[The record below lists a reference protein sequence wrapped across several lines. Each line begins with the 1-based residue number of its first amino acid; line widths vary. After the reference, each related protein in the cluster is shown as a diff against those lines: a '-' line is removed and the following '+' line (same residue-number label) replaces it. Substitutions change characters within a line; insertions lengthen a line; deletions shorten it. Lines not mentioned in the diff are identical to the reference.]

1 LVPSESLKL
10 LQRKI
15 NDVILSRAPL
25 LPCVYG
31 GVRGKSVIQNATLH
45 VGQPVVFTLDIEQ
58 CFPSI
63 VPWMVRAIFQALG
76 FGQEAAGLLTKLTTW
91 EGQLPQGAP
100 TSTPLANLVLMRVDW
115 RIMKLQK
122 IHGFRYSRWVDD
134 LTFSGNNRLLKLRKL
149 LQRIIEDEGFR
160 AKPVKIKT
168 MLSDERQT
176 VTNLVVN
183 TRVNLPRE
191 KRAETKKEITC
202 ELSVGKKLS
211 PSAAGRMYW
220 FRAVNPCAGGNL
232 VTRATESKAAAS
244 SSR

>member
-1 LVPSESLKL
+1 MEKKNQRLRVFSASSTEEVAELLHITAGEINHLVSRLPKQYLRRSRRKPDGTRRKLLVPSESLKL

-100 TSTPLANLVLMRVDW
+100 TSTPLANL
-115 RIMKLQK
+115 
-122 IHGFRYSRWVDD
+122 
-134 LTFSGNNRLLKLRKL
+134 
-149 LQRIIEDEGFR
+149 
-160 AKPVKIKT
+160 
-168 MLSDERQT
+168 
-176 VTNLVVN
+176 
-183 TRVNLPRE
+183 
-191 KRAETKKEITC
+191 
-202 ELSVGKKLS
+202 
-211 PSAAGRMYW
+211 
-220 FRAVNPCAGGNL
+220 
-232 VTRATESKAAAS
+232 
-244 SSR
+244 